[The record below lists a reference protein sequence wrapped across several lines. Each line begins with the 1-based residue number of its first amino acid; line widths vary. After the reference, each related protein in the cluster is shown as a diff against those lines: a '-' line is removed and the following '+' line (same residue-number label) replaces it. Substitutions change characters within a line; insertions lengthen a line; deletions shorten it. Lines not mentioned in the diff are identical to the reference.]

1 MSIGFFVRWSGFLPK
16 KRTDIG
22 LEGKCLLKQ
31 KVLVTGSDG
40 LIGSRLCVILEECGY
55 AVRRFD
61 IRGKGE
67 AFGDICD
74 RGVLMRAMD
83 DCSGVIH
90 LAAVSR
96 VVWGEKDPQKCT
108 ETNVSGTANVI
119 DCAQVHSRASWLVF
133 GSSREVYGQSNQ
145 LPVTERSELQPMNH
159 YARTKVAAEEL
170 VSKATDAG
178 LVSSILR
185 FSTVYGSVHDHN
197 DRLVPA
203 FCRAAIAG
211 RNLRVDGKNNSLD
224 ITHVDDVCAAIVKV
238 VEALASGRALPPM
251 HFTSGTSTGLLS
263 LAKLIIGL
271 SLSESDIDFEAPRS
285 FDVANFVGDSNLARR
300 EVGWEPKTRLEEGLE
315 KLISELKG
323 RGV

>member
-1 MSIGFFVRWSGFLPK
+1 M
-16 KRTDIG
+16 
-22 LEGKCLLKQ
+22 KQ
-31 KVLVTGSDG
+31 KVLVTGSEG
-40 LIGSRLCVILEECGY
+40 LIGSSLCVVLEASGY
-55 AVRRFD
+55 VVRRFD
-61 IRGKGE
+61 IRGEGE

-74 RGVLMRAMD
+74 RGVLMSAMD

-119 DCAQVHSRASWLVF
+119 SCAHACAHACAQAPWLVF
-133 GSSREVYGQSNQ
+133 GSSREVYGQSDQ
-145 LPVTERSELQPMNH
+145 LPVTERSKLQPMNH
-159 YARTKVAAEEL
+159 YARTKVAAEQL
-170 VSKATDAG
+170 VSKAKQAG

-185 FSTVYGSVHDHN
+185 FSTVYGSVHDHH

-211 RNLRVDGKNNSLD
+211 SNLRIDGKNNSLD

-238 VEALASGRALPPM
+238 VEVLASGRALPPM
-251 HFTSGTSTGLLS
+251 HFTSGSPTRLLS

-271 SLSESDIDFEAPRS
+271 SLSESDVDFEPPRS
-285 FDVANFVGDSNLARR
+285 FDVANFLGDSNLARR
-300 EVGWEPKTRLEEGLE
+300 EVGWEAKTPLKVGLE
-315 KLISELKG
+315 KLISELTS